1 MALKLPLS
9 ELGIYGREK
18 ELSILM
24 ACFRRVKGNN
34 IDAADAAAGTSL
46 PEFVLVA
53 GRAGTGKSTL
63 IRKLRDFG
71 TRD

>member
-1 MALKLPLS
+1 MALKLPVS
-9 ELGIYGREK
+9 ELDIYGREK

-34 IDAADAAAGTSL
+34 IDAADAAAGKSL

-53 GRAGTGKSTL
+53 GRAGTGKST
-63 IRKLRDFG
+63 
-71 TRD
+71 